1 MRFAVQIAV
10 STDLLAS
17 AAETVDAWAP
27 LASHPNLSCPRGA
40 FASGELGGGVALY
53 LVYPLWPCAISLE
66 QAHLLPTSG
75 PSGARDRTYMGYDR
89 FHGRCFLAL
98 HKML

>member
-1 MRFAVQIAV
+1 MRAAAQMPV
-10 STDLLAS
+10 SAELLAS

-40 FASGELGGGVALY
+40 FASGELGGGVALF
-53 LVYPLWPCAISLE
+53 LVYPLWPCAITLE

-75 PSGARDRTYMGYDR
+75 PSGARD
-89 FHGRCFLAL
+89 GRPGL
-98 HKML
+98 